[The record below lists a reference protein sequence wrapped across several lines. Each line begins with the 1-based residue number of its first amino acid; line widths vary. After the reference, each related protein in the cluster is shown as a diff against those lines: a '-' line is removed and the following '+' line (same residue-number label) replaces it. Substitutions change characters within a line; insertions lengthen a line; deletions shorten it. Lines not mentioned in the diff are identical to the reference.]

1 MPETCLR
8 LECRSQ
14 SRMMPHMWNR
24 SERIRGNFC
33 FGLVFNFVFD
43 FFLSEKYILSTND
56 LQPRPKENISTVS
69 KPPSRLHFGN
79 VFPFPALYNIQKYYQ
94 ILTQICRTP
103 LDFLKNILVI
113 DPSCQIVLGKKYVW
127 IKRKLNEHFSDVYV
141 LKFWAQWT
149 ETEMYREIIK
159 PYFF

>member
-1 MPETCLR
+1 
-8 LECRSQ
+8 
-14 SRMMPHMWNR
+14 MMPHMWNR